1 MDQRHCLLFHY
12 LVKVGYDKII
22 MLACTDK
29 LTLFTAPLYS
39 PELKVVDVN
48 SSSIRVMWELVDCF
62 NSSSEPPEYHL
73 IVSKINGDFSES
85 ITKPKFSTEHYFT
98 QLEEHAQYK
107 VSIRA
112 VNIFNESQ
120 IHSAPVVTIPKANM
134 TDTPP
139 INNTTEPMPTDIFP
153 TIIGAVGGAVL
164 LAVCVIAVIILT
176 IAVYRTK

>member
-1 MDQRHCLLFHY
+1 
-12 LVKVGYDKII
+12 

-98 QLEEHAQYK
+98 QLEERTQYN
-107 VSIRA
+107 VSISA
-112 VNIFNESQ
+112 MNIFNESQ
-120 IHSAPVVTIPKANM
+120 IHFVIVTTPNRPRNGTAP
-134 TDTPP
+134 PP
-139 INNTTEPMPTDIFP
+139 TNNTTEPTPTNILSA
-153 TIIGAVGGAVL
+153 IIGGAVGGAVL
-164 LAVCVIAVIILT
+164 LVVCVIAVIILT
-176 IAVYRTK
+176 IAVYCTK